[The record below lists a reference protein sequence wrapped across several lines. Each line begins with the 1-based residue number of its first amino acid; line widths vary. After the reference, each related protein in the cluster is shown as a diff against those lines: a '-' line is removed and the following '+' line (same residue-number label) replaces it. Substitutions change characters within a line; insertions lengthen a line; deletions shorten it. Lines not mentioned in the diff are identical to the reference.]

1 MNRVK
6 IHTYRSSNRVDISND
21 VTFELNDQTNST
33 TALSKENLR
42 SLTNAN
48 GFLLLSSAS
57 DELNHTLTADDVT
70 LNFDVS
76 DEEWIYVIN
85 DINVVTNGSRDELY
99 ASYGISTLPNVLNTA
114 IFSSIFSTLS
124 A

>member
-1 MNRVK
+1 MESR
-6 IHTYRSSNRVDISND
+6 I
-21 VTFELNDQTNST
+21 LCLTNSSLKRKPSVLSILLSPTT

-85 DINVVTNGSRDELY
+85 DINVVTNGSV
-99 ASYGISTLPNVLNTA
+99 SYTHLTLPTNREV
-114 IFSSIFSTLS
+114 
-124 A
+124 